1 MEEGTDI
8 EAVNPKLFHMNTD
21 NTFERFMHR
30 KLCEG
35 MIDLH
40 EKHEKTEKNKPNN
53 YLRKQ
58 TEMST
63 TENAS

>member
-1 MEEGTDI
+1 
-8 EAVNPKLFHMNTD
+8 MNTD